1 MLEEPPLNP
10 PKNGLPK
17 EWVEGTENPEL
28 AYLLNFQKILS
39 LQKITASR
47 GRGGVIRAPGG
58 TYPLPPGGESW
69 GCSQCHEDIPL
80 KPLTNVR
87 GFSMSGI

>member
-28 AYLLNFQKILS
+28 AHLLNLQKILS
-39 LQKITASR
+39 LRKITTSR
-47 GRGGVIRAPGG
+47 GRGGRFALRVGPTLSHPEANRGDVRSVIKTSHRNP
-58 TYPLPPGGESW
+58 
-69 GCSQCHEDIPL
+69 
-80 KPLTNVR
+80 
-87 GFSMSGI
+87 